1 MIKNKWK
8 IELWFQ
14 FFSYFIHKIDSEFI
28 LKEYAQ
34 HILPEEMRTNYVVG
48 EAQPNE
54 TIYISYFVNTS
65 NQNIEQHTVKC
76 SEEGIFIDKIPS
88 GFTKDNL
95 TYSIDSQSM
104 VDIDE
109 LSNEIIDQG
118 VDALDVLESTTLDT
132 YFTEFLTT
140 INKTTD
146 FAKKIANNT
155 IKQIRENIEL
165 KKANYRIDYEKAIDD
180 VSSLESFINLK
191 DTILE
196 THQDLSKE
204 N

>member
-14 FFSYFIHKIDSEFI
+14 SFSYFIHKINSEFI
-28 LKEYAQ
+28 LKEYAKD
-34 HILPEEMRTNYVVG
+34 ILPEEIKTNYVVG

-88 GFTKDNL
+88 GFTKDTL
-95 TYSIDSQSM
+95 PYSIDSQSM

-118 VDALDVLESTTLDT
+118 VDALEVLESTILDT
-132 YFTEFLTT
+132 YFTEFLAT

-155 IKQIRENIEL
+155 IKQIQEN
-165 KKANYRIDYEKAIDD
+165 
-180 VSSLESFINLK
+180 INLK
-191 DTILE
+191 KLNI
-196 THQDLSKE
+196 K
-204 N
+204 